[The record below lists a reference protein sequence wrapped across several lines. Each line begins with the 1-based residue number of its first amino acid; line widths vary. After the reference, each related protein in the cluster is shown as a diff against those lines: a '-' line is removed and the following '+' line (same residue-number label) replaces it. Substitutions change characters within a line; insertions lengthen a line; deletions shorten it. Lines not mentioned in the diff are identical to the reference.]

1 MREAVRTG
9 CWDQQARYAWVD
21 GECSY
26 FMSPGDETSVCACFN
41 FLETLG
47 SVFLSFVSHRCVAQ

>member
-1 MREAVRTG
+1 M
-9 CWDQQARYAWVD
+9 D

-47 SVFLSFVSHRCVAQ
+47 SVFLSFVSHRCVPQQFFEFHGI